1 MLQAPLRRANQG
13 KRNGYTHSSLSRN
26 KEKSVKMKY
35 LRFAAS
41 VMLVLLLVACTITS
55 FPTAEKEP
63 LHLQL
68 SLTEAEVHSFDDI
81 QVQIVLVNQSQ
92 TSFLVHSRL
101 YFVGVPVDA
110 PFSEM
115 LILIS
120 DSNGNEVANYHV
132 YPNYR
137 LPSVDTLT
145 ELQPGDK
152 VSRIFYLSGDFFNK
166 TMFKRGEK
174 YTIVAIYQNDLDITQ
189 TIDGVAVSSWIGS
202 VRSNEETFVIL
213 P

>member
-1 MLQAPLRRANQG
+1 
-13 KRNGYTHSSLSRN
+13 
-26 KEKSVKMKY
+26 MKC
-35 LRFAAS
+35 LRFAVS
-41 VMLVLLLVACTITS
+41 VMLLLLLVACTITS
-55 FPTAEKEP
+55 SPTVEKETID
-63 LHLQL
+63 LK
-68 SLTEAEVHSFDDI
+68 LTLTKTEVHSFDDI
-81 QVQIVLVNQSQ
+81 QVQVILTNQGD

-101 YFVGVPVDA
+101 YYFGVPVAADFA
-110 PFSEM
+110 EM

-120 DSNGNEVANYHV
+120 DSNGNAVANYHV

-202 VRSNEETFVIL
+202 VRSNKETFVIL

>member
-1 MLQAPLRRANQG
+1 MSALCRI
-13 KRNGYTHSSLSRN
+13 
-26 KEKSVKMKY
+26 
-35 LRFAAS
+35 AS

-55 FPTAEKEP
+55 FPTVEKEP

-68 SLTEAEVHSFDDI
+68 NLTEAEVHSFDDI

-120 DSNGNEVANYHV
+120 DSNGNEVANYHA
-132 YPNYR
+132 YPNYEW
-137 LPSVDTLT
+137 PSVATLT
-145 ELQPGDK
+145 ELKPEEE
-152 VSRIFYLSGDFFNK
+152 VSRIFYLRSSPFFNK

-189 TIDGVAVSSWIGS
+189 TIDGVAVLSWIGS
-202 VRSNEETFVIL
+202 VRSNKETFVIL

>member
-1 MLQAPLRRANQG
+1 
-13 KRNGYTHSSLSRN
+13 
-26 KEKSVKMKY
+26 MKC

-41 VMLVLLLVACTITS
+41 VMLLLLLVACTITAS
-55 FPTAEKEP
+55 PTVEKEP

-101 YFVGVPVDA
+101 YFIGVPVDA

-166 TMFKRGEK
+166 TLK
-174 YTIVAIYQNDLDITQ
+174 
-189 TIDGVAVSSWIGS
+189 SSGM
-202 VRSNEETFVIL
+202 TCG
-213 P
+213 

>member
-1 MLQAPLRRANQG
+1 
-13 KRNGYTHSSLSRN
+13 
-26 KEKSVKMKY
+26 MKY

-41 VMLVLLLVACTITS
+41 VMLLLLLVACTITS
-55 FPTAEKEP
+55 SPTVEKEP
-63 LHLQL
+63 INLKLA
-68 SLTEAEVHSFDDI
+68 LTKTEVHSFDDI
-81 QVQIVLVNQSQ
+81 QVQIVLANQSD

-110 PFSEM
+110 RWAEM

-120 DSNGNEVANYHV
+120 DSSGNEVANYHV
-132 YPNYR
+132 YPNYV
-137 LPSVDTLT
+137 PPNVDTLT
-145 ELQPGDK
+145 ELKPGDE
-152 VSRIFYLSGDFFNK
+152 VSKIFYLRSSLFFYEK
-166 TMFKRGEK
+166 MFKRGEK

-202 VRSNEETFVIL
+202 VRSNEETFIIL

>member
-1 MLQAPLRRANQG
+1 
-13 KRNGYTHSSLSRN
+13 
-26 KEKSVKMKY
+26 MKC

-41 VMLVLLLVACTITS
+41 VMLLLLLVACTLTS
-55 FPTAEKEP
+55 SPTVEKES

-68 SLTEAEVHSFDDI
+68 SLTEAEVQSFDDI
-81 QVQIVLVNQSQ
+81 QVQIVLANQSD

-101 YFVGVPVDA
+101 YYFGIPA
-110 PFSEM
+110 AAKFAEM

-120 DSNGNEVANYHV
+120 DSNGNEVADYHV
-132 YPNYR
+132 YPNYSR
-137 LPSVDTLT
+137 PSVDTLT

-152 VSRIFYLSGDFFNK
+152 VSKIFDLRGSLFFYEK
-166 TMFKRGEK
+166 MFKRGET

-202 VRSNEETFVIL
+202 VRSNEETFTIL

>member
-1 MLQAPLRRANQG
+1 
-13 KRNGYTHSSLSRN
+13 
-26 KEKSVKMKY
+26 MKC
-35 LRFAAS
+35 LRFATY
-41 VMLVLLLVACTITS
+41 VTLLLLLVACTITS
-55 FPTAEKEP
+55 SPTVEKEP
-63 LHLQL
+63 I
-68 SLTEAEVHSFDDI
+68 SLKLALTKTEVHSFDDI
-81 QVQIVLVNQSQ
+81 QVQIVLANQSQ

-132 YPNYR
+132 YPNYE
-137 LPSVDTLT
+137 LPSADTLT
-145 ELQPGDK
+145 ELKPGDK
-152 VSRIFYLSGDFFNK
+152 VSRIFYLRSGSFFNE
-166 TMFKRGEK
+166 TMFKKGEK

>member
-1 MLQAPLRRANQG
+1 
-13 KRNGYTHSSLSRN
+13 
-26 KEKSVKMKY
+26 MKC
-35 LRFAAS
+35 LRFVAC
-41 VMLVLLLVACTITS
+41 VLLLSSCAITS
-55 FPTAEKEP
+55 SSTVEKEP
-63 LHLQL
+63 I
-68 SLTEAEVHSFDDI
+68 SLKLALTKTEVHSFDDI
-81 QVQIVLVNQSQ
+81 QFQVILTNQGD

-120 DSNGNEVANYHV
+120 DSKGNEVANYHA
-132 YPNYR
+132 YPNYEW
-137 LPSVDTLT
+137 PSVVTLT
-145 ELQPGDK
+145 ELKPEDE
-152 VSRIFYLSGDFFNK
+152 VSRIFYLRSSSFFNE

-189 TIDGVAVSSWIGS
+189 TINGVAVSSWIGS